1 MIIKRD
7 EAFKVV
13 CNIRTR
19 INNQDVV
26 GTGIFVSKGQ
36 KAFLITATHVAAST
50 NASSYIIYCDSSNN
64 PITRN
69 LSHLNFGL
77 SWKNHSTADL
87 SVLEIEVAKNLDL
100 LDKRCFPFD
109 HIEGKESFLSRDIE
123 ITCVGF
129 PNGLGVSGR
138 FSPFTFRSYISSGII
153 TLNRAD
159 TKTPSDFFCLES
171 PSIGGYSGGPVFDL
185 GYQVTGAMTTTKD
198 KTRLLGIMH
207 GTISDNTGGKIAA
220 VTPAKYILEII

>member
-1 MIIKRD
+1 
-7 EAFKVV
+7 
-13 CNIRTR
+13 
-19 INNQDVV
+19 
-26 GTGIFVSKGQ
+26 
-36 KAFLITATHVAAST
+36 
-50 NASSYIIYCDSSNN
+50 
-64 PITRN
+64 
-69 LSHLNFGL
+69 
-77 SWKNHSTADL
+77 
-87 SVLEIEVAKNLDL
+87 LDL